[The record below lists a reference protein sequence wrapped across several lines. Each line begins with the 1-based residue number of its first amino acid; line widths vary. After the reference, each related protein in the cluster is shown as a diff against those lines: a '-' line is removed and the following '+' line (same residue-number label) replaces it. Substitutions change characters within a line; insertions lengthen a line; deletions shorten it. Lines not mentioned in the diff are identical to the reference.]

1 MKSKFFHFK
10 FPKTFAYFGILLPL
24 MMLFKPQVK
33 SHIRQE
39 CVKMTAGTNNIL
51 IEAMSKPCQLIAE
64 SLSECLIKEAE
75 NSGNILPILSDVIS
89 KNYGDASEAI
99 TKKCIA
105 STIGLP
111 KNILDKVPL
120 AALIETMQNR
130 KEKGKHSDIEDL
142 QKDQSQ
148 ILEDMP
154 DSKPESPELELNPED
169 NQPEETKPDG
179 QNKNK
184 DEQDILEETQ
194 ETLYKKEMPEIS
206 F

>member
-1 MKSKFFHFK
+1 MKFAFFHIK
-10 FPKTFAYFGILLPL
+10 FPNFFAYFGILLPL
-24 MMLFKPQVK
+24 MMLLKPQVK

-51 IEAMSKPCQLIAE
+51 VEAMSKPCQLIAE
-64 SLSECLIKEAE
+64 SLSDCLIKEAE
-75 NSGNILPILSDVIS
+75 NSGKILQIFSDVIS
-89 KNYGDASEAI
+89 KNYGDASETI

-105 STIGLP
+105 STLGLP
-111 KNILDKVPL
+111 KNILDKVSL

-130 KEKGKHSDIEDL
+130 KEKSKDSDIEDL
-142 QKDQSQ
+142 KREQNE

-154 DSKPESPELELNPED
+154 DSKPKLPEIELNPKD

-184 DEQDILEETQ
+184 DEQDILEDSQ
-194 ETLYKKEMPEIS
+194 ETLYKKEMPEVS

>member
-10 FPKTFAYFGILLPL
+10 FPNTFAYFGILLPL
-24 MMLFKPQVK
+24 MMLLKPQVK

-64 SLSECLIKEAE
+64 SLSDCLIKEAE

-130 KEKGKHSDIEDL
+130 KEKGKHSNIENL
-142 QKDQSQ
+142 QKEQNE

-154 DSKPESPELELNPED
+154 DSKTESPELEVNPED

-184 DEQDILEETQ
+184 NQQDILEDTQ

>member
-10 FPKTFAYFGILLPL
+10 FPKTFAYFGVLLPL
-24 MMLFKPQVK
+24 MMLLKPQVK

-64 SLSECLIKEAE
+64 SLSDCLIKEAE
-75 NSGNILPILSDVIS
+75 NSGKILPIVSDVIS
-89 KNYGDASEAI
+89 RNYGDASEAL

-105 STIGLP
+105 LTLGLP
-111 KNILDKVPL
+111 KNSLDKVPL
-120 AALIETMQNR
+120 AALIETLQNR
-130 KEKGKHSDIEDL
+130 KEKNEDSDIEDVKRE
-142 QKDQSQ
+142 QNEIS
-148 ILEDMP
+148 EDMP
-154 DSKPESPELELNPED
+154 EAKPEIPEQELNPRD
-169 NQPEETKPDG
+169 NQPEEAKPDG

-184 DEQDILEETQ
+184 DEQDILEDTQ

>member
-1 MKSKFFHFK
+1 MRSAFLHFK
-10 FPKTFAYFGILLPL
+10 SFKTIAYLGILLPL
-24 MMLFKPQVK
+24 MMLLKPQVK
-33 SHIRQE
+33 SHIKQE
-39 CVKMTAGTNNIL
+39 CVKMTAGTDDVL
-51 IEAMSKPCQLIAE
+51 VEAMSKPCQLIAE
-64 SLSECLIKEAE
+64 SLSDCLIKEAE

-130 KEKGKHSDIEDL
+130 KEKGKHSDNEDL
-142 QKDQSQ
+142 QKEQIE

-184 DEQDILEETQ
+184 DEQDILEDTQ

>member
-1 MKSKFFHFK
+1 MRSAFLHFK
-10 FPKTFAYFGILLPL
+10 SFKTIAYLGILLPL
-24 MMLFKPQVK
+24 MMLLKPQVK
-33 SHIRQE
+33 NHITQE
-39 CVKMTAGTNNIL
+39 CVKMTAGTDDVL
-51 IEAMSKPCQLIAE
+51 VEAMSKPCQLIAE
-64 SLSECLIKEAE
+64 SLSDCLIKEAE
-75 NSGNILPILSDVIS
+75 NSGNILPILSDVTS

-111 KNILDKVPL
+111 KNTLDKVPL

-142 QKDQSQ
+142 QKEQIE

-169 NQPEETKPDG
+169 NQTEETKPDG
-179 QNKNK
+179 QNKNE
-184 DEQDILEETQ
+184 DEQDILEDTQ